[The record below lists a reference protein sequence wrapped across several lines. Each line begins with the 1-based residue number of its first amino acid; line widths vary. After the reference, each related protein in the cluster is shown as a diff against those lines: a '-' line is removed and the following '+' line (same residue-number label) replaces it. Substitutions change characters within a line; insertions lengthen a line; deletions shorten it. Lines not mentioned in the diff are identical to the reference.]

1 VIDPMMISQPQVV
14 AKVLTYEAKAH
25 LESDINL
32 RNNLL
37 TLHDFGFVDFERN
50 KELLIKFEMNIET
63 VAGVLMN

>member
-1 VIDPMMISQPQVV
+1 MMISQPQVV